1 MFTKLSSKGQL
12 IIPKKVRQALGLKYG
27 DRFHVHIVDGNIVL
41 EPIKPS
47 AAAALYGKYPGVD
60 FLTELE
66 EEHRQEILH
75 EKKVRS

>member
-1 MFTKLSSKGQL
+1 M
-12 IIPKKVRQALGLKYG
+12 RQALGLKYG